1 MAKQRRK
8 KCTSLEVHIM
18 FEPTRLEHVCFQQAY
33 AWVIPWARKRLSTQ
47 QTRQSLRGETLAQ
60 SAERSTQ

>member
-18 FEPTRLEHVCFQQAY
+18 FEPTRLEHACVQQAY
-33 AWVIPWARKRLSTQ
+33 AWVVPWARKRLATQ
-47 QTRQSLRGETLAQ
+47 QTRQPLRGETLAQ

>member
-8 KCTSLEVHIM
+8 KCTSLEVHVM
-18 FEPTRLEHVCFQQAY
+18 FEPTRLEHACLLEAY
-33 AWVIPWARKRLSTQ
+33 AWVIPCARKRLSTQ
-47 QTRQSLRGETLAQ
+47 QTRQPLSGETLAQ